1 MIARVWQG
9 TARPDGADA
18 YVDHLSRDTLP
29 LLRGLAGFEG
39 GYVLRRDGENGENG
53 VDFLVLT
60 LWESHDA
67 VRAFAGDDLETA
79 VVPPEAQARLARYDR
94 TVSHY
99 EVAVAPAR
107 APS

>member
-39 GYVLRRDGENGENG
+39 AYVLRRDGEDG

-60 LWESHDA
+60 LLESHDA

-79 VVPPEAQARLARYDR
+79 VVPSEAQAHLARYDR